1 MSTHYIGL
9 KLGSI
14 HTTIYKSGNGI
25 VLKEA
30 SLIAMP
36 TNPKNKDVYA
46 VGDEA
51 KMIKDRLPQNVIVY
65 SPIVNSTIQYEEL
78 AIPMLKYFMKKVFP
92 NRTIGQNIKALLC
105 TPVGITPEERKS
117 FEITC
122 FKAGI
127 SDVVLIPDVLC
138 YAVGNGIDIQSEK
151 AYMIVNMGGNV
162 SSIAIIANCSVLQ
175 GYNISI
181 GGAMIASAIK
191 KYILENY
198 GIAITAE
205 QAYQIKYEICS
216 LFENYQATINI
227 DGYNPTKNQTESIT
241 ISSKELFPIIHYY
254 YSKIAEVINS
264 VIKSCSTQIINDIA
278 ENGIYYYGS
287 LSDITGLDKFMQEK
301 TSFESKTTINDQ
313 VHIIGLGE
321 LIKYPQLL
329 HKIMKNL

>member
-30 SLIAMP
+30 SMIAMP
-36 TNPKNKDVYA
+36 TNPKHKDAYA
-46 VGDEA
+46 IGDEA
-51 KMIKDRLPQNVIVY
+51 RRLKERPPHGVIVY
-65 SPIVNSTIQYEEL
+65 SPIVNSTIQYEDL
-78 AIPMLKYFMKKVFP
+78 AVPMLKYFMKKVFP
-92 NRTIGQNIKALLC
+92 NRTFGQNIKAILC
-105 TPVGITPEERKS
+105 TPIGLTPEEKKT

-122 FKAGI
+122 FKSGI
-127 SDVVLIPDVLC
+127 SDVVLVPDVLC

-162 SSIAIIANCSVLQ
+162 TSVAIISNCTVLQ

-198 GIAITAE
+198 NIVIGVD

-227 DGYNPTKNQTESIT
+227 DGYNPTTNKSESIT
-241 ISSKELFPIIHYY
+241 ISSKELYPIINYY
-254 YSKIAEVINS
+254 YSKIADVVNS
-264 VIKSCSTQIINDIA
+264 IIKTCTPEIINDLRY
-278 ENGIYYYGS
+278 NGIYYYGS
-287 LSDITGLDKFMQEK
+287 LSSITGLEKFMQDK
-301 TSFESKTTINDQ
+301 TSFDSITTSNDQ
-313 VHIIGLGE
+313 VHIIGIGE

>member
-30 SLIAMP
+30 SMIAMP
-36 TNPKNKDVYA
+36 TNPKHKEAYA
-46 VGDEA
+46 IGDEA
-51 KMIKDRLPQNVIVY
+51 RRLKDRPPQNVIVY

-92 NRTIGQNIKALLC
+92 NRTFGQNIKAIVC
-105 TPVGITPEERKS
+105 TPIGLSAEEKKS

-122 FKAGI
+122 FKSGI
-127 SDVVLIPDVLC
+127 ADAVLIPDVLC

-151 AYMIVNMGGNV
+151 AHMIVNMGGNIT
-162 SSIAIIANCSVLQ
+162 SIAIISNCAVLQ
-175 GYNISI
+175 GYSISI
-181 GGAMIASAIK
+181 GGSMISSAIK
-191 KYILENY
+191 KYIQENY
-198 GIAITAE
+198 NLTISLD

-227 DGYNPTKNQTESIT
+227 DGYNTLNNASETIT
-241 ISSKELFPIIHYY
+241 ISSKELYPIINYY
-254 YSKIAEVINS
+254 YTKIANIINS
-264 VIKSCSTQIINDIA
+264 VIKTCSPEIINDIS
-278 ENGIYYYGS
+278 EEGIYYYGS
-287 LSDITGLDKFMQEK
+287 LSDITGLDKFMQD
-301 TSFESKTTINDQ
+301 KTTFDSITTSNDQ

-329 HKIMKNL
+329 HKIIKNL